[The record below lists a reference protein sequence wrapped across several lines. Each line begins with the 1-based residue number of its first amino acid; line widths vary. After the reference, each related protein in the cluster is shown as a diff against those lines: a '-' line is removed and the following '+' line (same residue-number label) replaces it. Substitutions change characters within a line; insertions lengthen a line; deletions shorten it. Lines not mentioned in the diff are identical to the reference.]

1 MEVFLPAPKKFT
13 SNFLKISVVVPV
25 YNGQATIRE
34 LFLRIQQTMQSC
46 GYDYQVI
53 FVEDCGRDNSWEVI
67 CGLKKDFPSFVTGI
81 KLNRNFG
88 QHNATLCGYK
98 YASGDLIVTIDDDLQ
113 IFPEDIPLLV
123 RKQQE
128 TGAELVYGSYGEKNH
143 AAFRN
148 VGSLVVNKTL
158 NIAFGTTGSITSFRL
173 ITRNLLQNVVQ
184 HNQSFVFLDGLFN
197 WHTKHIEKVLVRHQA
212 RAEGRSGYDLVK
224 LVRLSSNM
232 LFNFTT
238 LPLKAL
244 IYLGLTISL
253 FSFLAGVYFIIRKIV
268 LDVPVMGFTTLIVSI
283 FFMGGVTLLV
293 LGVIGEYIG
302 RLYTLQNAKPQH
314 SVKEVV

>member
-1 MEVFLPAPKKFT
+1 M
-13 SNFLKISVVVPV
+13 KISVVVPV
-25 YNGQATIRE
+25 YNGQGTLRE
-34 LFLRIQQTMQSC
+34 LYLRIMQTMQAG
-46 GYDYQVI
+46 GYDFQVI

-67 CGLKKDFPSFVTGI
+67 CGLKAEFPAFITGI

-98 YASGDLIVTIDDDLQ
+98 YADGDLIVTIDDDLQ
-113 IFPEDIPLLV
+113 IFPEDIPILI

-143 AAFRN
+143 TAFRN

-173 ITRNLLQNVVQ
+173 ITRNLLLNVIQ
-184 HNQSFVFLDGLFN
+184 HTQSFVFLDGLFN

-268 LDVPVMGFTTLIVSI
+268 LDVPVMGFTSLIVAI

>member
-1 MEVFLPAPKKFT
+1 M
-13 SNFLKISVVVPV
+13 
-25 YNGQATIRE
+25 
-34 LFLRIQQTMQSC
+34 QTMQAG
-46 GYDYQVI
+46 GYGFQVI
-53 FVEDCGRDNSWEVI
+53 FVEDCGRDNSWQVI
-67 CGLKKDFPSFVTGI
+67 CGLKAEFPEFITGI

-98 YASGDLIVTIDDDLQ
+98 YADGDLIVTIDDDLQ
-113 IFPEDIPLLV
+113 IFPEDIPILI

-173 ITRNLLQNVVQ
+173 ITQNLLRNVIQ
-184 HNQSFVFLDGLFN
+184 HTQSFVFLDGLFN

-268 LDVPVMGFTTLIVSI
+268 LDVPVMGFTSLIVAI

>member
-1 MEVFLPAPKKFT
+1 M
-13 SNFLKISVVVPV
+13 KISVVVPV
-25 YNGQATIRE
+25 YNGQATLRE
-34 LFLRIQQTMQSC
+34 LFLRIMQTMQAG
-46 GYDYQVI
+46 GYGFQVI
-53 FVEDCGRDNSWEVI
+53 FVEDCGRDNSWQVI
-67 CGLKKDFPSFVTGI
+67 CGLKAEFPEFITGI

-98 YASGDLIVTIDDDLQ
+98 YADGDLIVTIDDDLQ
-113 IFPEDIPLLV
+113 IFPEDIPILI

-173 ITRNLLQNVVQ
+173 ITQNLLRNVIQ
-184 HNQSFVFLDGLFN
+184 HTQSFVFLDGLFN

-268 LDVPVMGFTTLIVSI
+268 LDVPVMGFTSLIVAI